1 MLNPWRK
8 RLLMPFVQKQALLI
22 HIKLV
27 PDCVLLKTNLVALLT
42 LQIPL
47 LMNSNL
53 LSYKTFFS
61 IFLLLLFFGVN
72 DTQAQRRDYNNIS
85 YFSIYYSPYVGD
97 FYYTGGYNFLTR
109 YDGDLGSFTGESKV
123 KQASKILSLRNIN
136 LGVGYQITN
145 WTSVRFDIHRF
156 KFDVEEDFVTLQA
169 IANDKGGTE
178 RDTMRY
184 QGFSSGSNWDLS
196 INLIHDL
203 TAKGTIDAGQKKYSP
218 YFITGIGLV
227 QQKGELNSDGI
238 NQARYFETA
247 REEKIGSWA
256 VNVPLGMGFKYYL
269 KHNVHV
275 ALEARGAFVLSDK
288 LDHIGKERG
297 NSAYKDF
304 YMFVGAKVTWQKSYK
319 FNYQYYRKKHYHI
332 DKSKKSKEKKGKNK
346 SSDSSDSDE

>member
-1 MLNPWRK
+1 MNPNR
-8 RLLMPFVQKQALLI
+8 F
-22 HIKLV
+22 
-27 PDCVLLKTNLVALLT
+27 
-42 LQIPL
+42 
-47 LMNSNL
+47 
-53 LSYKTFFS
+53 SYKTLFPL
-61 IFLLLLFFGVN
+61 FLLLLFVGISN
-72 DTQAQRRDYNNIS
+72 TQAQRRDYNNIS

-123 KQASKILSLRNIN
+123 EQSSKILSLRNIN
-136 LGVGYQITN
+136 LGIGYQLTH

-156 KFDVEEDFVTLQA
+156 KFDVKEDYVTKTA
-169 IANDKGGTE
+169 VE
-178 RDTMRY
+178 PRY
-184 QGFSSGSNWDLS
+184 QGFSSGSNWDIS

-238 NQARYFETA
+238 DSERYFETL
-247 REEKIGSWA
+247 RDEKVKKWA
-256 VNVPLGMGFKYYL
+256 VNMPLGMGFKYYL

-288 LDHIGKERG
+288 LDHVGKERG

-304 YMFVGAKVTWQKSYK
+304 YMFIGGKVTWQKSYK

-332 DKSKKSKEKKGKNK
+332 DKSKKSKEGKEKK
-346 SSDSSDSDE
+346 SSQKEDSSGE

>member
-1 MLNPWRK
+1 
-8 RLLMPFVQKQALLI
+8 
-22 HIKLV
+22 
-27 PDCVLLKTNLVALLT
+27 
-42 LQIPL
+42 
-47 LMNSNL
+47 MNSNPF
-53 LSYKTFFS
+53 SYKTFFP
-61 IFLLLLFFGVN
+61 IFLFLLFFGVN

-136 LGVGYQITN
+136 VGVGYQITN

-156 KFDVEEDFVTLQA
+156 KFDVEEDFVTLNV
-169 IANDKGGTE
+169 IAENARKQTMDADPL
-178 RDTMRY
+178 DTMRY
-184 QGFSSGSNWDLS
+184 QGFSSGVNWDIS

-227 QQKGELNSDGI
+227 QQKGTLDTTGI
-238 NQARYFETA
+238 NQTRYFETL
-247 REEKIGSWA
+247 RDEKIGSWA

-332 DKSKKSKEKKGKNK
+332 DKSKKSKEKKEKK
-346 SSDSSDSDE
+346 SAGDSSDSDK